1 MQCVEGAPLAHMR
14 ARVARVR
21 GGFECVCVRMDRN
34 GGHCD
39 LFSVGELAFNGMGWG
54 GRREVL
60 TCSTSH
66 GVA

>member
-1 MQCVEGAPLAHMR
+1 MQCVEGAILVHACVRR
-14 ARVARVR
+14 ARAC
-21 GGFECVCVRMDRN
+21 GSECVCVRMDRN

-60 TCSTSH
+60 TCSMSH